1 MGVILFYKLR
11 GLKMTIYEVVKKL
24 IGSIKPYGETNID
37 KKRLD
42 NLEYH
47 KQLTESLILDLVDSA
62 QFRKRKEYSMK
73 KIGDRAYQELSIL
86 KNIIDR
92 ELEK

>member
-1 MGVILFYKLR
+1 
-11 GLKMTIYEVVKKL
+11 MTIYEVVKKL

-73 KIGDRAYQELSIL
+73 KNWRQGLSRV
-86 KNIIDR
+86 KYFKKYN
-92 ELEK
+92 